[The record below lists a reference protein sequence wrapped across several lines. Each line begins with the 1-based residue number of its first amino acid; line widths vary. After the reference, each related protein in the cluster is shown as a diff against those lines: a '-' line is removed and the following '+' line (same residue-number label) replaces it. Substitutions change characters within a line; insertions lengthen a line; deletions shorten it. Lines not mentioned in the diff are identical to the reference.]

1 MSFEDTVEY
10 LAKKVQST
18 KDGYSINDAEARE
31 FLEQY
36 PEYCD
41 LIAENKKLNLDW
53 IIREIKGEN

>member
-18 KDGYSINDAEARE
+18 KEGYAINDAEVRE
-31 FLEQY
+31 FLDQF

-41 LIAENKKLNLDW
+41 LISENKKLDMKW